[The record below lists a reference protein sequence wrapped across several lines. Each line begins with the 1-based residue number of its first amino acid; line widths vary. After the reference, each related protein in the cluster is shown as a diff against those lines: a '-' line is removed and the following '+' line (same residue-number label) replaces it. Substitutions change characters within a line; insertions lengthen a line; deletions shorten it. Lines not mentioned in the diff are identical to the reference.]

1 MDLPWSLQ
9 EASYLGFINDFASF
23 IMKNIHPFNV
33 YRSVSIY
40 TQIVFANILV
50 LMPAENFRL
59 HYQSGFQLSPGE
71 FGT

>member
-9 EASYLGFINDFASF
+9 EASYFGFIKDFASF

-40 TQIVFANILV
+40 TPVVFVNISV
-50 LMPAENFRL
+50 SMPAENFRL

-71 FGT
+71 FGI